1 MSQYIRASLTRQV
14 VAFITLAA
22 LLFSSLPGQALLAL
36 AASTGI
42 TVSETELTTPVDEQV
57 NFVASVTTS
66 GGTTTPGTVVSVSD
80 NGGGGDFYNGTIGG
94 ACSSV
99 TPDANDEFAIN
110 QNKGICY
117 SNSATGTFSVTVQL
131 LDGSGGSAIGDPE
144 TLTVTVEDDEEFEMV
159 EDAATIVAHKL
170 VCTDPA
176 DMPGG
181 SFSGTVGE
189 TTASEWAAENDSCDF
204 ASGFE
209 FEVAPKGTADP
220 GDELIGSAGEP
231 WMTFGPTNDDGIAT
245 TSVSDT
251 VFEGD
256 TFIWAREVLQS
267 GFEIFEHGSN
277 DADFDNLTS
286 EFYCHTD
293 GVNTDNFDRIDGIA
307 ADETFY
313 CVAWNLIEIEVPRLE
328 ITSPEVDGETLGT
341 SHAFTAEYV
350 DADDI
355 EDDLAWAIRAGG
367 GQCNGDTL
375 AGNVGGATDDFSF
388 ENGAFSATVDMSLWE
403 DGEYCLVL
411 NPQESNG
418 EDFRAVRTFNL
429 EQDVAQC
436 TVAVVSDDTNTVVEK
451 DGAFAEI
458 LTYNAPSWAQNL
470 TDAEWIWGDD
480 PVADLS
486 QDVSQ
491 TFEKTFDWSGPVVT
505 AELKVS
511 ADNLFVATINGEF
524 VSNGD
529 GAADTFREDKQ
540 VVIDVSDKIIEGENT
555 VSILVT
561 NLSDSRFDSHLQNP
575 AGLLYR
581 LEVNG
586 SSAMCDAEI
595 LDDPEL
601 EITSPEVDG
610 EELEGEYTFEAEY
623 TDADDVE
630 DTVAWAIR
638 AGGGQ
643 CSGETIFGN
652 VGGVDTPFA
661 FDGAEFSTTI
671 DLATLEPGEY
681 CLVVNPQESAGP
693 DVREVRTFV
702 IAEEEPVV
710 CLPGQNL
717 LENPSFEEPVVTKS
731 RGWDLVDPIGWIVSL
746 VSNGN
751 DSQMEL
757 QRGVNGW
764 ESSDGDQHTELGV
777 KKAAQIAQS
786 IPTVEGKTY
795 VLSWDYS
802 PRPETDID
810 ENRLSV
816 QVDGEEV
823 ATKAEAGLEDVDWST
838 YTYEFEGT
846 GDEVEV
852 VFADHGTNN
861 GKGVF
866 VDNTSLECVPVEVV
880 AFGPYCGDGIVNQ
893 DWETCD
899 PGHLATDDMEES
911 DDDPEVF
918 AQMIDRGWEKE
929 SCTMKCTSAYQ
940 CTDLELAQVSLDVFE
955 GEQPSFNNA
964 VYVGG
969 FDDPIPSEAWF
980 LLEQSDKAANKIA
993 NKTDGLGVSWDDTT
1007 MKMDVALRGGN
1018 DRNEFDEVS
1027 GTVTFA
1033 GFSIDEVTD
1042 RISFTGYELDDKK
1055 NDTDTA
1061 TEESENTVAFAMMAD
1076 NDKDGFSIVVEGTGE
1091 PHTCPDCLAGVEAR
1105 VILIENG
1112 IELEGEAELN
1122 EVVYLGDGTT
1132 VPFGAWF
1139 NVFDGDAFITDET
1152 GIRDFENPTEL
1163 PGLLVS
1169 RTGDGTIDMR
1179 LVGGYDKPEEGP
1191 VSGRESLS
1199 ARLEIRD
1206 ASVAV
1211 DGVTA
1216 AKFESHG
1223 NSGFDAFEADE
1234 NGVNFFMR
1242 VGTGSDELSVP
1253 VDRFTIAACT
1263 FDTKQFTIEGVKW
1276 NDLNENGV
1284 WDDVEPTMSGWE
1296 ITVSN
1301 GEESFSTLTD
1311 ETGAYAFTVDAGWWT
1326 VSEEDRQ
1333 FWTQTAPNTMYGQLL
1348 IEDDVQER
1356 GRKSEMGTCNVF
1368 FADETEWQNDFALLA
1383 PEFETEGSFTCN
1395 FGNYFSG
1402 YVVDGVK
1409 YFDENENGV
1418 RDEGEPTLS
1427 GWEIEL
1433 SDGENVMSTVTD
1445 DNGFYSFTFD
1455 QPGEWTVSEIQQEG
1469 WVQTAPASSTCSAL
1483 FGVAEEEEGENE
1495 EYVRDLTCDF
1505 GNYFEGIPE
1514 EPGPLACSINTS
1526 DDLLPGG
1533 GEAVLT
1539 WDTNGA
1545 LEVFIDQGI
1554 GTTTVDGSAIVT
1566 IDTTTTFTLTARGS
1580 QNTLVNCDVTIGTNN
1595 GASVSGASG
1604 NGGSSDSGGRV
1615 LGVSATAEDAGQV
1628 LGADTTRQCGAL
1640 LEDYLAINTENDSF
1654 EVSKLQLFLNGQG
1667 ISAPSNSVFDEA
1679 TEAAVSAFQVM
1690 HTDDILQPW
1699 LDAGLTSNL
1708 DPSGRV
1714 YKTTRWKINN
1724 IVCPGSEALPTLP

>member
-1 MSQYIRASLTRQV
+1 MTQYIRASFTRSIV
-14 VAFITLAA
+14 SLVTLAA
-22 LLFSSLPGQALLAL
+22 LLLSSWPGLTQVAYAV
-36 AASTGI
+36 STGI
-42 TVSETELTTPVDEQV
+42 TTNETELTTEVDEQV
-57 NFVASVTTS
+57 NFIASVTTDD
-66 GGTTTPGTVVSVSD
+66 GTTTPSTVVSVSD
-80 NGGGGDFYNGTIGG
+80 NGGGGDFFNGTIGG
-94 ACSSV
+94 ACNNN
-99 TPDANDEFAIN
+99 TPDANNEFAID

-144 TLTVTVEDDEEFEMV
+144 TVTVTVEDDEEFEIV

-170 VCTDPA
+170 VCTDPE

-189 TTASEWAAENDSCDF
+189 TTASEWVAENDSCDF

-209 FEVAPKGTADP
+209 FEYAPKGTADP
-220 GDELIGSAGEP
+220 GDDLIGSAGP
-231 WMTFGPTNDDGIAT
+231 DWTTFGPTSEAGIAT
-245 TSVSDT
+245 TSVAES
-251 VFEGD
+251 VFDGD
-256 TFIWAREVLQS
+256 DFIWAREVLQP
-267 GFEIFEHGSN
+267 GFEIFEHGSE

-286 EFYCHTD
+286 EFYCHSD
-293 GVNTDNFDRIDGIA
+293 GVNTDNFDRIDDIA
-307 ADETFY
+307 VDETFY
-313 CVAWNLIEIEVPRLE
+313 CVAWNLVEIEIPGLE
-328 ITSPEVDGETLGT
+328 ITNPETDGETLGS
-341 SHAFTAEYV
+341 SHTFEAEYV
-350 DADDI
+350 DADDV
-355 EDDLAWAIRAGG
+355 EDSLAWAIRAGG

-375 AGNVGGATDDFSF
+375 AGNVGGATDDFTF
-388 ENGAFSATVDMSLWE
+388 ETGAFSATVDMSLWQN
-403 DGEYCLVL
+403 GEYCLVL
-411 NPQESNG
+411 NPQESSG

-429 EQDVAQC
+429 EQDVTQC
-436 TVAVVSDDTNTVVEK
+436 TVAIVSDETAEVVG
-451 DGAFAEI
+451 DPSTTAVLVSSLPGAWTASI
-458 LTYNAPSWAQNL
+458 P
-470 TDAEWIWGDD
+470 DAEWIWSEAAASGE
-480 PVADLS
+480 VET
-486 QDVSQ
+486 Q
-491 TFEKTFDWSGPVVT
+491 TFVNEFDFTGPVV
-505 AELKVS
+505 S
-511 ADNLFVATINGEF
+511 ATLYVASDNSFVATLNGTE
-524 VSNGD
+524 VAD
-529 GAADTFREDKQ
+529 IATTDTFRAENQ
-540 VVIDVSDKIIEGENT
+540 LEFDVTDLIVDGENELEIA
-555 VSILVT
+555 V
-561 NLSDSRFDSHLQNP
+561 NNAGGP
-575 AGLLYR
+575 AGVLYR
-581 LEVNG
+581 LEVE
-586 SSAMCDAEI
+586 SSNPSCDAEL

-601 EITSPEVDG
+601 EITSPEEDG
-610 EELEGEYTFEAEY
+610 AELEGEYTFEAEY

-638 AGGGQ
+638 AGGGS
-643 CSGETIFGN
+643 CSGDTIFGN
-652 VGGVDTPFA
+652 VGGVDTPFE
-661 FDGAEFSTTI
+661 FDGAAFSTTI
-671 DLATLEPGEY
+671 DLDTLEPGEY

-702 IAEEEPVV
+702 IAEPEPVV

-717 LENPSFEEPVVTKS
+717 LENPSFEEPIVTKS
-731 RGWDLVDPIGWIVSL
+731 RGWDLVDPIGWLVSL

-751 DSQMEL
+751 ESKMEL

-786 IPTVEGKTY
+786 VPTVEGETY

-823 ATKAEAGLEDVDWST
+823 ATKAEAGLEDVDWNT

-846 GDEVEV
+846 GEEVEI

-866 VDNTSLECVPVEVV
+866 VDNTSLECVPVEIVE
-880 AFGPYCGDGIVNQ
+880 FGPYCGDGIVNQ
-893 DWETCD
+893 EWETCD
-899 PGHLATDDMEES
+899 PGHLAMDNMEETDDE
-911 DDDPEVF
+911 PEVF
-918 AQMIDRGWEKE
+918 AQMVDRGWEKE

-964 VYVGG
+964 IYVGA
-969 FDDPIPSEAWF
+969 FEDPIPSDAWF
-980 LLEQSDKAANKIA
+980 LLEQSNKPANKIA
-993 NKTDGLGVSWDDTT
+993 NKTDGLGISWDETT

-1018 DRNEFDEVS
+1018 AKNEFDEVS

-1033 GFSIDEVTD
+1033 GFGVDEVTD
-1042 RISFTGYELDDKK
+1042 DISFTGYELDDKK

-1061 TEESENTVAFAMMAD
+1061 SQEDENVVAFAMMAD

-1105 VILIENG
+1105 VVLIENG
-1112 IELEGEAELN
+1112 IELEGDAELN

-1139 NVFDGDAFITDET
+1139 NVFDGDEFVADET
-1152 GIRDFENPTEL
+1152 GIRDFENPTDL

-1169 RTGDGTIDMR
+1169 RTGDGTIDVR
-1179 LVGGYDKPEEGP
+1179 LVGGYEKPEDGP

-1206 ASVAV
+1206 ASVDV
-1211 DGVTA
+1211 DGVEA
-1216 AKFESHG
+1216 VKFESHG
-1223 NSGFDAFEADE
+1223 NSGFDTFEADE
-1234 NGVNFFMR
+1234 TGVDFFMR

-1253 VDRFTIAACT
+1253 VDRFTISACK

-1276 NDLNENGV
+1276 NDLDEDGV

-1311 ETGAYAFTVDAGWWT
+1311 ETGSYSFTVDAGPWT

-1333 FWTQTAPNTMYGQLL
+1333 FWTQTAPNTMYGLL
-1348 IEDDVQER
+1348 IEDEFQQLD
-1356 GRKSEMGTCNVF
+1356 RKSEMGTCNVF
-1368 FADETEWQNDFALLA
+1368 FSDEMIWEDDLEWEGDLL
-1383 PEFETEGSFTCN
+1383 PLMPPFEAEDSFTCN

-1433 SDGENVMSTVTD
+1433 TNGENVMSTMTD

-1455 QPGEWTVSEIQQEG
+1455 QPGEWTVSEVQQEG
-1469 WVQTAPASSTCSAL
+1469 WVQTAPASSTCVAN
-1483 FGVAEEEEGENE
+1483 FGVLEEEEEDDI
-1495 EYVRDLTCDF
+1495 EYVRNLTCDF

-1554 GTTTVDGSAIVT
+1554 GTTTVDGSAIVS
-1566 IDTTTTFTLTARGS
+1566 IDTTTTYTLTARGS
-1580 QNTLVNCDVTIGTNN
+1580 QNTFVTCDVTIGTNN
-1595 GASVSGASG
+1595 GADVSGASG
-1604 NGGSSDSGGRV
+1604 SSSNSGGRV
-1615 LGVSATAEDAGQV
+1615 LGVSTTAEEAGQV
-1628 LGADTTRQCGAL
+1628 LGAETTRQCGML
-1640 LEDYLAINTENDSF
+1640 LQDYLAIDTENDPF

-1667 ISAPSNSVFDEA
+1667 ISTPYSSVYDAA
-1679 TEAAVSAFQVM
+1679 TQSSVSEFQIA
-1690 HTDDILQPW
+1690 HTDDILKPW
-1699 LDAGLTSNL
+1699 FDAGLSGNL

-1724 IVCPGSEALPTLP
+1724 MVCPGSESLPTLP